1 MTTASVHVGNGL
13 WRPVSAGGPGTIAR
27 RIDGQ
32 LEPVWHSH
40 QRAALWQDTVAGT
53 VGRSHLPRCGD
64 WLQGVFGG

>member
-13 WRPVSAGGPGTIAR
+13 WRPVSADGPGTMER

-32 LEPVWHSH
+32 LEPVWHSR
-40 QRAALWQDTVAGT
+40 QRAALWQDTVAA

-64 WLQGVFGG
+64 RLQGVFGG